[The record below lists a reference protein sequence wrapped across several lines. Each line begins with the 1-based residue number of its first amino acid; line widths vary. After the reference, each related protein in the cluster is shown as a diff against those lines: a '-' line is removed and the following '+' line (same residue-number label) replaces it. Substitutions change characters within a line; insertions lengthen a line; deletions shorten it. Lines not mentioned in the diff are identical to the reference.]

1 MINRRIGELGF
12 FIVRMFFVVLFDR
25 VRSELHIANV
35 SGTIVIVRNHDRTV
49 IFSLVVGYCNPIIA
63 NHWPRVECVKYQ
75 FMTVLV
81 VCTGHEIPH
90 IICSPHKW

>member
-49 IFSLVVGYCNPIIA
+49 IFTLVVGDCNPIIA
-63 NHWPRVECVKYQ
+63 NHWPWVKRMKYKLLA
-75 FMTVLV
+75 VLV
-81 VCTGHEIPH
+81 V
-90 IICSPHKW
+90 